1 MQILDYAHNNVV
13 INSRSQI
20 KKKTILQFD
29 IFLIMVL
36 AITLVS
42 ACISPTP
49 NITPDTTAPTVSSTI
64 PLNAATGVA
73 INSAITA
80 IFSEAMNPLTIIT
93 VTFTLKQGD
102 TPVLGT
108 VNYSKVSAI
117 FVPASSLAPSTP
129 YTVTITTGAKDLA
142 GNALASN
149 YTWSWIT
156 GEAPDTTAPTVTG
169 TIHDNGATNVPINTK
184 VGATFSEAM
193 DPLTVTNLTFTLK
206 QGATPVSGTITY
218 SGVSAVFVPSSNLAY
233 NTVYTVTITTGVK
246 DLAGNALAAPY
257 ILSWTTGN
265 TPDTTA
271 PTVNSTIPTNLA
283 TGVATN
289 SAIIAIFSEMLDPLT
304 ITNVTFT
311 LKHGTA
317 PVSGTVSYAGV
328 TATFTPSSS
337 LAASTVYTA
346 TITTVVKDL
355 ADNTLA
361 SNFIWSFTTGTQIA
375 QAPISL
381 GSASTFA
388 ILAGS
393 GISNTGA
400 TTQVNGDVGT
410 SPTGTVN
417 NLPPA
422 QVNGTIHA
430 ADAIAAQ
437 AKIDLLA
444 AYNDA
449 VSRPVSSQTLP
460 GNLGGLTITPGL
472 YTNSTSVLISGGHV
486 TLDAQGDANAVFI
499 FKIGS
504 TLTTGPG
511 SQVLLSGGAKASN
524 VYWQVGSSATLD
536 TTTIFKGNILAAISI
551 TLKTGAKL
559 DGRALTQTGAVTL
572 DTNIITVPAP

>member
-1 MQILDYAHNNVV
+1 
-13 INSRSQI
+13 
-20 KKKTILQFD
+20 
-29 IFLIMVL
+29 
-36 AITLVS
+36 
-42 ACISPTP
+42 
-49 NITPDTTAPTVSSTI
+49 
-64 PLNAATGVA
+64 
-73 INSAITA
+73 
-80 IFSEAMNPLTIIT
+80 
-93 VTFTLKQGD
+93 
-102 TPVLGT
+102 
-108 VNYSKVSAI
+108 
-117 FVPASSLAPSTP
+117 
-129 YTVTITTGAKDLA
+129 
-142 GNALASN
+142 
-149 YTWSWIT
+149 
-156 GEAPDTTAPTVTG
+156 
-169 TIHDNGATNVPINTK
+169 
-184 VGATFSEAM
+184 
-193 DPLTVTNLTFTLK
+193 
-206 QGATPVSGTITY
+206 
-218 SGVSAVFVPSSNLAY
+218 VSAVFIPASNLAY

-257 ILSWTTGN
+257 TLSWTTG
-265 TPDTTA
+265 TAPDTTA
-271 PTVNSTIPTNLA
+271 PTVNSAIPTNLA

-289 SAIIAIFSEMLDPLT
+289 SAITAVFSEMLDPLT

-311 LKHGTA
+311 LKQGTA
-317 PVSGTVSYAGV
+317 PVSGTVNYAGV

-355 ADNTLA
+355 IGNTLA

-381 GSASTFA
+381 GSTSTFA

-417 NLPPA
+417 GLPPA

-449 VSRPVSSQTLP
+449 VSRSVGSQTLP
-460 GNLGGLTITPGL
+460 GNLGGLTFTPGL
-472 YTNSTSVLISGGHV
+472 YANSSSVLISGGDV
-486 TLDAQGDANAVFI
+486 TLDAQGNANAVFI
-499 FKIGS
+499 FKMGS

-511 SQVLLSGGAKASN
+511 SQVILSRGAKASN

-551 TLKTGAKL
+551 TLKTGAEL

-572 DTNIITVPAP
+572 DTNTITVPAP

>member
-1 MQILDYAHNNVV
+1 
-13 INSRSQI
+13 
-20 KKKTILQFD
+20 
-29 IFLIMVL
+29 
-36 AITLVS
+36 
-42 ACISPTP
+42 
-49 NITPDTTAPTVSSTI
+49 
-64 PLNAATGVA
+64 
-73 INSAITA
+73 
-80 IFSEAMNPLTIIT
+80 
-93 VTFTLKQGD
+93 
-102 TPVLGT
+102 
-108 VNYSKVSAI
+108 
-117 FVPASSLAPSTP
+117 
-129 YTVTITTGAKDLA
+129 
-142 GNALASN
+142 
-149 YTWSWIT
+149 
-156 GEAPDTTAPTVTG
+156 
-169 TIHDNGATNVPINTK
+169 
-184 VGATFSEAM
+184 
-193 DPLTVTNLTFTLK
+193 
-206 QGATPVSGTITY
+206 
-218 SGVSAVFVPSSNLAY
+218 
-233 NTVYTVTITTGVK
+233 
-246 DLAGNALAAPY
+246 
-257 ILSWTTGN
+257 
-265 TPDTTA
+265 
-271 PTVNSTIPTNLA
+271 
-283 TGVATN
+283 VATN